1 MKKIVILGSTGSIGT
16 QCLDI
21 VRDNKEKYKVTALTC
36 GSNTELLAHQIE
48 EFGPE
53 LAVTG
58 TAEGA
63 EKLRRRFP
71 HMEILYG
78 ADGLETAASADC
90 HMVVNSLV
98 GMRGLLPTYAAIAA
112 GRDVALANKETL
124 VAGGEI
130 IMAKAKEKGVRLLPV
145 DSEHSAIF
153 QCLEGNRT
161 RPLRKILLTAS
172 GGPFRGFTADRLKT
186 VTLEQALKHPNWSM
200 GKKITID
207 SATMMNKGL
216 EVIEARWLFDVPL
229 EKIQV
234 VVHPQSILHS
244 AVEYM
249 DSSVI
254 GQMGNPDMRIPIAY
268 AFSYPERMDLSDV
281 TQPLDL
287 FSLKEGM
294 SFYPADRSVFKTI
307 DLAYEACRE
316 GGSCPVVLNGANEV
330 LVDLFLHGK
339 IRFID
344 IQNFLIQ
351 MMEAHQTKRNLDLET
366 ILEED
371 MRGREEKRQNYTL
384 GG

>member
-58 TAEGA
+58 TAEDA

-78 ADGLETAASADC
+78 AGGLETAASADC
-90 HMVVNSLV
+90 HMVVNALV

-216 EVIEARWLFDVPL
+216 EVMEARWLFDVSL
-229 EKIQV
+229 DQIQV
-234 VVHPQSILHS
+234 VVQPQSVIHS
-244 AVEYM
+244 MVEFK
-249 DSSVI
+249 DGGI
-254 GQMGNPDMRIPIAY
+254 IAQLGTPDMRLPIQY
-268 AFSYPERMDLSDV
+268 ALYYPHRRYLNGDRLDFAKLGQITFEEPDMDTFLGLPMAI
-281 TQPLDL
+281 Q
-287 FSLKEGM
+287 
-294 SFYPADRSVFKTI
+294 A
-307 DLAYEACRE
+307 AQA
-316 GGSCPVVLNGANEV
+316 GGSMPTVFNAANELAV
-330 LVDLFLHGK
+330 KLFLQEK
-339 IRFID
+339 IRFLD
-344 IQNFLIQ
+344 IYQIIGQ
-351 MMEAHQTKRNLDLET
+351 SMGRHKVIRHPDLDQILAVEKET
-366 ILEED
+366 YQWIES
-371 MRGREEKRQNYTL
+371 RW
-384 GG
+384 